1 MPGEK
6 QVETV
11 PITQEGFRKLK
22 AQLRQLELVEWPD
35 ILKDIEEAR
44 ALGDLSEN
52 AEYQYAKEKQG
63 LLDAKIRQL
72 KDRLSRADVIDP
84 SNMSGDRVLF
94 GAKAIAKNLETD
106 KQVTY
111 IIVGPD
117 EADVTCGKISIQSP
131 IGRAFVGKKVGD
143 MVEVITPGGKRT
155 FKILKVK
162 WK

>member
-111 IIVGPD
+111 ILVGPD